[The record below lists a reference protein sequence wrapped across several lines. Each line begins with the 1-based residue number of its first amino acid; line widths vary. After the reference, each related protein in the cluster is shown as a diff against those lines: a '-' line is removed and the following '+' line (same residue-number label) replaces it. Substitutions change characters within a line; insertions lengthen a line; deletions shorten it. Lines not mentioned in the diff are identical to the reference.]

1 MQTHLGDPA
10 QQILPDNMDS
20 TDNLEFELTLPDDE
34 YSNGLV
40 TITFNGRVQ
49 SFPVQGSMGQI
60 ITTSLSGNIFRA
72 MQGYQRR
79 REKAK
84 ESDYSKR

>member
-1 MQTHLGDPA
+1 MQTRYGDPA
-10 QQILPDNMDS
+10 QQILPDNMDR
-20 TDNLEFELTLPDDE
+20 TGTLECEFTLPDDG

-49 SFPVQGSMGQI
+49 SLPIQGSMGQV

-72 MQGYQRR
+72 TQGYQKR
-79 REKAK
+79 REKGK
-84 ESDYSKR
+84 G